1 VTDPVAQLRVAE
13 DFMRRLAAAL
23 RGAQLYAPSHPLV
36 QRAFDGLNE
45 SLSSLL
51 TDQPSIAVGI
61 IGNEIIVGDQPLPK
75 AAESMGEMIRRLK
88 SLGIERIAFERGV
101 TAQELHTLALTI
113 AHPERRPGQA
123 APGLEPADPLAA
135 FNSLPHI
142 RIGRISTEERKEQ
155 SAADVATIRRLYADA
170 TNLAA
175 RVWDSAQSEGVPD
188 PKTARAL
195 VDSLAQAVSSN
206 RTALIALTALK
217 NYDNYTFT
225 HMVNVSVLTMSQ
237 ARTLGIDG
245 TQLRELGLAAL
256 MHDIGKVRT
265 PTEILNKP
273 AKLTEAEFEI
283 MRMHVVDGAE
293 ILRRTPEMP
302 VIAPVIA
309 FEHHMRNDGTGYPFG
324 ATRGSLNVGTQLCG
338 IADVYDAMRSQRAYQ
353 QAFPSDRILEV
364 LKRNDGHQ
372 FDQNLVR
379 RFTQLL
385 GIYPPGNL
393 VRLDDG
399 AIAVVVAVHAPEPFK
414 PRVKV
419 VISATGEWLD
429 EPLDIN
435 LFEVDLFDAPVDA
448 PGPKAVIAS
457 LDPADYSI
465 DPLTYL

>member
-1 VTDPVAQLRVAE
+1 MAD
-13 DFMRRLAAAL
+13 DFVRRLAAAL
-23 RGAQLYAPSHPLV
+23 RAGQLYAPSHPLV
-36 QRAFDGLNE
+36 QRAFDSLNE
-45 SLSSLL
+45 MLQQML
-51 TDQPSIAVGI
+51 TDQQTIAIGI
-61 IGNEIIVGDQPLPK
+61 IGQEIIVGDVPLPR
-75 AAESMGEMIRRLK
+75 AADSMGEMIRRLK

-101 TAQELHTLALTI
+101 TLDEVQTLALTI
-113 AHPERRPGQA
+113 AHPERRPGQS
-123 APGLEPADPLAA
+123 APGIEPADPLSA

-142 RIGRISTEERKEQ
+142 RVGRIQTEEKKET
-155 SAADVATIRRLYADA
+155 SAADIETIRRLYSDA
-170 TNLAA
+170 TNVAGS
-175 RVWDSAQSEGVPD
+175 VWEMAKTEGTPD
-188 PKTARAL
+188 PKAARAL
-195 VDSLAQAVSSN
+195 VDSLAQAVSAN

-225 HMVNVSVLTMSQ
+225 HMVNVSILTMSQ
-237 ARTLGIDG
+237 ARALGIEG
-245 TQLRELGLAAL
+245 TTLRELGLAAL

-273 AKLTEAEFEI
+273 EKLTDSEFTV
-283 MRMHVVDGAE
+283 MRMHVIDGAE

-302 VIAPVIA
+302 ALAPIIA
-309 FEHHMRNDGTGYPFG
+309 FEHHLRLDGTGYPFG
-324 ATRGSLNVGTQLCG
+324 VSRTGLNVGTMLCS

-364 LKRNDGHQ
+364 MKRNDGHQ

-399 AIAVVVAVHAPEPFK
+399 AMAVVIAVHAPEPFR

-419 VISATGEWLD
+419 IAAPGGETLAMPY
-429 EPLDIN
+429 EIN
-435 LFEVDLFDAPVDA
+435 LWEVPDDGQ
-448 PGPKAVIAS
+448 GPKAVKAP
-457 LDPADYSI
+457 LDPAEHGV